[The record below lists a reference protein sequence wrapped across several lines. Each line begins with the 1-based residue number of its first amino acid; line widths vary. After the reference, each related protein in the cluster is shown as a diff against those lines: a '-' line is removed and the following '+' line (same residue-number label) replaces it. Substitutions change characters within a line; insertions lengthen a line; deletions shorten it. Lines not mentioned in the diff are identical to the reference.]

1 MNDVLRPSAAQLA
14 WQRAGLGVFFHFG
27 LNTFAGVEWSDG
39 TLSPEVFDPTDF
51 DADQWVEVAAGLGAA
66 YVVLTAKHHDG
77 FCLWPTK
84 TTDYS
89 VASSPW
95 RDGRGDVVAEVAA
108 ACRRRRV
115 GFGVY
120 LSPWDRYAPEYADAD
135 AYDAVY
141 AAQLTE
147 LMTGYGDLTEVW
159 FDGAGSDG
167 RVYDWPRYMRI
178 VQQHQP
184 DAMIFNMGAPTIRWV
199 GNEDG
204 LAADPVEYVTDALAL
219 NQYVTG
225 ADALAERIYAP
236 PECDVS
242 IRRGWFWHPD
252 DEPKSVAHLMA
263 IHLQSI
269 GMGAGLLLNLPPD
282 TSGRIDPRDAERVRE
297 LRAELDRRFSAPV
310 RADVEERSPGQWA
323 VRLPAEVEVGQI
335 ELREALEHGQ
345 RITRHTIE
353 VDERAI
359 VEAKTVGVRRIHTI
373 DPIAL
378 SSFRVAIDEGA
389 QLDAVIV
396 YPANPDLVR
405 PELPEGYEASTDPPD
420 PVTGLVSH

>member
-1 MNDVLRPSAAQLA
+1 MSAVLRPSAAQLA

-39 TLSPEVFDPTDF
+39 TLSPEIFDPTAF
-51 DADQWVEVAAGLGAA
+51 DADQWVDVAADLGAA

-95 RDGRGDVVAEVAA
+95 RAGRGDVVAEVAA
-108 ACRRRRV
+108 ACRRRGI

-120 LSPWDRYAPEYADAD
+120 LSPWDRHAPEYADAD
-135 AYDAVY
+135 AYDALY
-141 AAQLTE
+141 SAQLTE

-225 ADALAERIYAP
+225 ADALTEHIYAP

-252 DEPKSVAHLMA
+252 DEPKSIAHLMA
-263 IHLQSI
+263 IYLQSV

-282 TSGRIDPRDAERVRE
+282 VSGRIDAADAERVRE
-297 LRAELDRRFSAPV
+297 LRAELDRRFARPIRAEVVKGAPG
-310 RADVEERSPGQWA
+310 RWD
-323 VRLPAEVEVGQI
+323 VRLPEEIEVGQI
-335 ELREALEHGQ
+335 ELCEALEHGQ
-345 RITRHTIE
+345 RISGHAITDAGRDI
-353 VDERAI
+353 VRAG
-359 VEAKTVGVRRIHTI
+359 TVGVRRIHVIEPVT
-373 DPIAL
+373 L
-378 SSFRVAIDEGA
+378 SSFRLEADDGA
-389 QLDAVIV
+389 GVEAVIV
-396 YPANPDLVR
+396 YRANAELVD
-405 PELPEGYEASTDPPD
+405 PELPDGYEASTEPPD
-420 PVTGLVSH
+420 PVTGLVAH